1 MGGVPNYE
9 HDDNLFL
16 DNREQLKYNTE
27 NRKRVDNR
35 YSLPPRSVMMEPS
48 LHDRT
53 RRYNS
58 HMLGRLPN
66 EYPKE
71 LINALKH

>member
-1 MGGVPNYE
+1 MGGIPNFE
-9 HDDNLFL
+9 HDDNLYL
-16 DNREQLKYNTE
+16 DNREQLNYNTE
-27 NRKRVDNR
+27 DRNRVDNR
-35 YSLPPRSVMMEPS
+35 CSLPPRIVMMEPS

-66 EYPKE
+66 QYPSE
-71 LINALKH
+71 LIKALKE